1 MGDAACSTGAS
12 KPRSLKMRG
21 MLWLAGAAMA
31 LMGSSAMASVV
42 VVKSLGPSSKAYPP
56 GKTLPESAK
65 ITLQGGDV
73 VTVLGPAAAQTLR
86 GPGNFAAGQMTLASA
101 ESKRGRFG
109 ALRASEVAQN
119 PSIWDIDVTQ
129 SGKMCVTNTSKLQL
143 WRPESE
149 GAVKLN
155 IRSSDGKSQEV
166 SWAAGKVAMTWPT
179 ALPVATG
186 AEYQIEWPETG
197 DKSSV
202 TFVSVPNAPA
212 DLVGAAQVLI
222 QNGCQHQL
230 DLLVQ

>member
-1 MGDAACSTGAS
+1 
-12 KPRSLKMRG
+12 MRG
-21 MLWLAGAAMA
+21 KLMLAGAAIAA
-31 LMGSSAMASVV
+31 LMGSSAALASVV
-42 VVKSLGPSSKAYPP
+42 VVKSLGPSAKAYPP

-109 ALRASEVAQN
+109 ALRASEVAKN
-119 PSIWDIDVTQ
+119 PSIWDVDVTQ
-129 SGKMCVTNTSKLQL
+129 SGKMCVTNASKLKL
-143 WRPESE
+143 WRPEADA
-149 GAVKLN
+149 GVKIN
-155 IRSSDGKSQEV
+155 VRSSDGKSQEV
-166 SWAAGKVAMTWPT
+166 DWAAGAASAVWP
-179 ALPVATG
+179 ASLPVASG

-202 TFVSVPNAPA
+202 TFVTLPSEPA

-222 QNGCQHQL
+222 ENGCQHQL
-230 DLLVQ
+230 DLLVQSASKN

>member
-1 MGDAACSTGAS
+1 
-12 KPRSLKMRG
+12 MRG
-21 MLWLAGAAMA
+21 RLWLAGAAIA
-31 LMGSSAMASVV
+31 AFMGSSAAVASVV

-56 GKTLPESAK
+56 GKTLPETAK

-109 ALRASEVAQN
+109 ALRASEIAQN

-129 SGKMCVTNTSKLQL
+129 SGKICVSNASKLQL
-143 WRPESE
+143 WRPEAESE
-149 GAVKLN
+149 VKLN

-166 SWAAGKVAMTWPT
+166 NWAAGKVATAWPT

-202 TFVSVPNAPA
+202 TFVNVPNAPA

-222 QNGCQHQL
+222 ENGCQHQL
-230 DLLVQ
+230 DLLVQSASK